1 MLVKI
6 CGIKN
11 QTTLL
16 CCEKNKVNF
25 FGMIFYEKSPR
36 NIDLVTAKYL
46 QSASKDLEIN
56 GVGVYVDKNIDELE
70 EHIKYLGLNFIQL
83 HGNEDDKYI
92 DNIKKLDVKVIKKIS
107 IEKVEDL
114 ENIKF
119 FKTADYYLFDYKPN
133 INDLPGGNA
142 KSFNWNII
150 IDLQINKPWFLSG
163 GVNLNNLEIIKNK
176 INPFGL
182 DLSSGVEKKL
192 GIKDNEIINNF
203 MENLNDA

>member
-192 GIKDNEIINNF
+192 GIKDNEIINNLIGKLH
-203 MENLNDA
+203 NA

>member
-1 MLVKI
+1 
-6 CGIKN
+6 
-11 QTTLL
+11 
-16 CCEKNKVNF
+16 
-25 FGMIFYEKSPR
+25 MIFYEKSPR

-163 GVNLNNLEIIKNK
+163 GVNLNNLDIIKNK

>member
-11 QTTLL
+11 QNTLL

-70 EHIKYLGLNFIQL
+70 EHVKYLGLNFVQL
-83 HGNEDDKYI
+83 HGNENDKYI

-107 IEKVEDL
+107 IRKVKDL

-150 IDLQINKPWFLSG
+150 KDLQINKPWFLSG
-163 GVNLNNLEIIKNK
+163 GINLNNLDIIKNK

-192 GIKDNEIINNF
+192 GIKDNEIINIF

>member
-163 GVNLNNLEIIKNK
+163 GVNLNNLDIIKNK